1 MKAVVAAFNQEKALV
16 GAFSVI
22 VPSICGTTQYLCR
35 KYNIYFFHLLI
46 NIEADRDSLKWILYK
61 SSKLFLR
68 FPGVFTE
75 RGSPRHW
82 RISGTGDQR
91 CTELGGDCVA
101 LETRFTSKYSFQKY

>member
-1 MKAVVAAFNQEKALV
+1 MR
-16 GAFSVI
+16 
-22 VPSICGTTQYLCR
+22 R

-101 LETRFTSKYSFQKY
+101 LERRSTSKYSYHFPKIFKCLERRQSPGECPCCWTTSTWTPSR